1 MSKFAL
7 SLAALLL
14 AACGPTG
21 GSNEPAA
28 GGEVGAVSAGGATT
42 AEECLEGVRDG
53 RFAEAI
59 PVCQA
64 ALDASPDSAALR
76 DALAEAIERSAT
88 ASDAAGD
95 ALRKAAD

>member
-1 MSKFAL
+1 MKKFAL

-14 AACGPTG
+14 AACGPNG
-21 GSNEPAA
+21 GSNESAA
-28 GGEVGAVSAGGATT
+28 GGVEAVSAGGATV

-64 ALDASPDSAALR
+64 ALETSPDSDALQ
-76 DALAEAIERSAT
+76 DALAEAVEGARGISDA
-88 ASDAAGD
+88 ASDA
-95 ALRKAAD
+95 LRRNAD